1 MIAKRKAFFFEKKKQ
16 KTFTP
21 GAPDA
26 PAPARHWARQL
37 PPPSIQKFFAAFVQK
52 GSAVFLAFLWLT
64 PAQAADKIT
73 FGIDWLAEA
82 EYGGYYQAIAR
93 GIYAAHGLDVSIRQG
108 GPQVNQAQL
117 LLGGRLDFT
126 IAGNSFIALN
136 FAREKLPFV
145 AVAAVFQKDPSIIL
159 AHPGVGNDSFLALKG
174 QPIMIGADTRV
185 GWWTFMKQRFGYTD
199 DQIRPYAFSLAP
211 FLADK
216 HAIQQGYLGSEPFLI
231 KQQAGFDPV
240 VLLLS
245 DAGFTGY
252 GSLITTSRALVHG
265 NPALVQRFV
274 DATAEGWRSYL
285 ESDPAPGN
293 ALIKQANPEMT
304 DALLDYGRE
313 ALRSHGIVESG
324 DAVAGG
330 IGVMTATRWQDFFAS
345 MVQAGL
351 YPSDMDYKLAYTLQF
366 MHPAAAQ

>member
-1 MIAKRKAFFFEKKKQ
+1 MTAQSKPRKTSSAS
-16 KTFTP
+16 
-21 GAPDA
+21 APLSRQ
-26 PAPARHWARQL
+26 ARALMQPWR
-37 PPPSIQKFFAAFVQK
+37 QKFFGSFFQKRTAFFL
-52 GSAVFLAFLWLT
+52 VFLFAWAPLH
-64 PAQAADKIT
+64 AADKVI

-82 EYGGYYQAIAR
+82 EYGGYYQAIAK
-93 GIYAAHGLDVSIRQG
+93 GIYARHGLDVTIRQG

-136 FAREKLPFV
+136 FAREDLPFV
-145 AVAAVFQKDPSIIL
+145 AVAAMFQKDPSVII
-159 AHPGVGNDSFLALKG
+159 AHPGMGNDSFLAMKG
-174 QPIMIGADTRV
+174 QPIMIGADTRI
-185 GWWTFMKQRFGYTD
+185 GWWNFMRQKFGYTD

-216 HAIQQGYLGSEPFLI
+216 HAIQQGYLGSEPFLV

-252 GSLITTSRALVHG
+252 ASLITTSQALVHS
-265 NPALVQRFV
+265 NPGLVQRFV
-274 DATAEGWRSYL
+274 DATAEGWQSYL
-285 ESDPAPGN
+285 ESDPAAGN
-293 ALIKQANPEMT
+293 ALIKQANPDMT
-304 DALLDYGRE
+304 DALLEYGRE

-324 DAVAGG
+324 DAETGG
-330 IGVMTATRWQDFFAS
+330 IGAMTDLRWQDFFTE

-351 YPSDMDYKLAYTLQF
+351 YPSSMDYRKAYTLQF
-366 MHPAAAQ
+366 VHKPAAQ

>member
-1 MIAKRKAFFFEKKKQ
+1 MTAQSKPQPIEVFC
-16 KTFTP
+16 
-21 GAPDA
+21 
-26 PAPARHWARQL
+26 ARPFLSRLTGTLVQAGK
-37 PPPSIQKFFAAFVQK
+37 QKFFGSFFQKRTAFFL
-52 GSAVFLAFLWLT
+52 AVFSAFA
-64 PAQAADKIT
+64 PAHAADKVT

-82 EYGGYYQAIAR
+82 EYGGYYQAIAK
-93 GIYAAHGLDVSIRQG
+93 GIYAKHGLDVTIRQG

-136 FAREKLPFV
+136 FAREGLPFV
-145 AVAAVFQKDPSIIL
+145 AVAAMFQKDPSVII
-159 AHPGVGNDSFLALKG
+159 AHPGVGNDSFLAMKG

-185 GWWTFMKQRFGYTD
+185 GWWNFMRQKFGYTD

-231 KQQAGFDPV
+231 KQQGGFDPV

-252 GSLITTSRALVHG
+252 ASLISTSQALVHS
-265 NPALVQRFV
+265 NPDLVQRFI
-274 DATAEGWRSYL
+274 DATAEGWQSYL
-285 ESDPAPGN
+285 ESDPSPGN
-293 ALIKQANPEMT
+293 ALIKLANPDMT

-324 DAVAGG
+324 DAVTGG
-330 IGVMTATRWQDFFAS
+330 IGVMTDLRWQDFFTE

-351 YPSDMDYKLAYTLQF
+351 YPSSMDYKKAYTLQF
-366 MHPAAAQ
+366 VHKPTAQ

>member
-1 MIAKRKAFFFEKKKQ
+1 MTAQSKPRKTLSARATPSRQARAVMQPSVQKFFGSFFQKRTAFFLACLFA
-16 KTFTP
+16 F
-21 GAPDA
+21 
-26 PAPARHWARQL
+26 APAR
-37 PPPSIQKFFAAFVQK
+37 
-52 GSAVFLAFLWLT
+52 
-64 PAQAADKIT
+64 AADKVT
-73 FGIDWLAEA
+73 FGIDWPAEA
-82 EYGGYYQAIAR
+82 EYGGYYQAIAK
-93 GIYAAHGLDVSIRQG
+93 GIYAKHGLDVTIRQG

-136 FAREKLPFV
+136 FAREGLPFV
-145 AVAAVFQKDPSIIL
+145 AVAAMFQKDPSVII
-159 AHPGVGNDSFLALKG
+159 AHPGVGNDSFLAMKG

-185 GWWTFMKQRFGYTD
+185 GWWNFMRQKFGYTD

-231 KQQAGFDPV
+231 KQQGGFDPV

-252 GSLITTSRALVHG
+252 ASLISTSQALVHS
-265 NPALVQRFV
+265 NPDLVQRFI
-274 DATAEGWRSYL
+274 DATAEGWQSYL

-293 ALIKQANPEMT
+293 ALIKQANPDMT

-324 DAVAGG
+324 DAVTAG
-330 IGVMTATRWQDFFAS
+330 IGVMTDLRWQDFFTE

-351 YPSDMDYKLAYTLQF
+351 YPSSMDYKRAYTLQF
-366 MHPAAAQ
+366 VHKPTPQ